1 MIINKVLG
9 GRKTAPGGAYN
20 VQQTIDGDNCEIDI
34 NSADNVVIQTKS
46 VEITKDGASVIKPD
60 NGFNAMSSVNVNVNV
75 KNPIEEHVKYIT
87 VPEGFQNLSSY
98 SRFEGSD
105 STKYFIGGKCT
116 DNQYRVYWVD
126 IENKELVL
134 AAEGVALTRFLET
147 SDGLIFAWCDWPSS
161 SSSSSSDIQYGIWK
175 FNTSTHQFDK
185 IFNYYRNYWGYWYSS
200 DGLIELQNEIF
211 CSVGHHNSTAGST
224 QNDVGTYRY
233 DRNSGT
239 FILATNDHGVMY
251 YGSYCIYN
259 NILFGMSSST
269 FGNNSGPNRFR
280 KWNSET
286 KLFEIVQD
294 DIALSSGA
302 GAHLI
307 TVANELYYSDYMG
320 GPYRLY
326 KYDISE
332 NKLKLISGITYANRK
347 GAKTADQ
354 LWKDTSGNVYF
365 EGHISTNSYE
375 NIYIIEVGSFE
386 AKLLLQLAKSYIY
399 GMFESSKGIFFRFNN
414 DMYLYKSDKTL
425 TKITTPSP
433 GYISGNT
440 SNILYMADYN
450 NAIVARLE
458 YKVVRF
464 NENNNSFE
472 EVLINRS
479 SKITDS
485 SVSNYPN
492 ITWGTAANYTGVY
505 LTKNHI
511 LFNEDIWFT
520 SGSICRYDKLNNTL
534 YILYGSGQATEYNKH
549 LYIIATSDRTNSPK
563 ISLVAKYDY
572 DTDDFISATNNTSWD
587 GVWTPNI
594 NIRNGKLYLMTYEGS
609 SGRCPGELV
618 YDSETNTVEMN
629 NYYKTQYYWQLKTG
643 DRIYFMRVSP
653 NMEYTYIPNGD
664 TQLLALNQWI
674 FPIMFRSRLYPYI
687 KNNNVL
693 ANIVA
698 VLNNQLIVID

>member
-34 NSADNVVIQTKS
+34 NSADHVVIQTKS
-46 VEITKDGASVIKPD
+46 VEITKDGANIIKPD
-60 NGFNAMSSVNVNVNV
+60 DGFNAMSSVNVNVNV

-87 VPEGFQNLSSY
+87 VPEAFQNLSSY
-98 SRFEGSD
+98 SYFEGSD

-134 AAEGVALTRFLET
+134 AAEGTLTRFLET
-147 SDGLIFAWCDWPSS
+147 SDGLIFAWCNWS
-161 SSSSSSDIQYGIWK
+161 SSSSSSDSQYGIWK

-211 CSVGHHNSTAGST
+211 CSVGSYNSTAGST
-224 QNDVGTYRY
+224 RNDIGTYRY
-233 DRNSGT
+233 DRNTNT
-239 FILATNDHGVMY
+239 FVLVTNDRGVMY

-259 NILFGMSSST
+259 NILFGMSSSK
-269 FGNNSGPNRFR
+269 FNSDSGPNKFR

-294 DIALSSGA
+294 DISLSAGA
-302 GAHLI
+302 GDHLI
-307 TVANELYYSDYMG
+307 TVANELYYSDYMD

-332 NKLKLISGITYANRK
+332 NKLKLISGITYARGK

-354 LWKDTSGNVYF
+354 LWKDSSGNVYF
-365 EGHISTNSYE
+365 EGHISSYSYE

-386 AKLLLQLAKSYIY
+386 AKLLLQLTKSYIY

-479 SKITDS
+479 SKITNS

-534 YILYGSGQATEYNKH
+534 YILYGSGQVTEYNKS
-549 LYIIATSDRTNSPK
+549 LYIIRSSSINSPE

-572 DTDDFISATNNTSWD
+572 DTDDFISAINDTSWN

-594 NIRNGKLYLMTYEGS
+594 DIRNGKLYLMTYEGS
-609 SGRCPGELV
+609 LGRCPGELV
-618 YDSETNTVEMN
+618 YDPETNTVEMN
-629 NYYKTQYYWQLKTG
+629 DYYKTQYYWELKTG

-653 NMEYTYIPNGD
+653 NMEYIYIPNGD

-693 ANIVA
+693 ANMVA
-698 VLNNQLIVID
+698 VLNNQLIIID